1 MEPRWGLQVENEG
14 IIGRDQLER
23 NWSEEWERRK
33 LKMYKRLSRERFE
46 DGFGFFELRGLLES
60 DLEFMYFGDFN

>member
-1 MEPRWGLQVENEG
+1 MVG
-14 IIGRDQLER
+14 
-23 NWSEEWERRK
+23 EEWERRK

-60 DLEFMYFGDFN
+60 DLEFMYFGDLVILIRCMIRCMKRDSFMDKF